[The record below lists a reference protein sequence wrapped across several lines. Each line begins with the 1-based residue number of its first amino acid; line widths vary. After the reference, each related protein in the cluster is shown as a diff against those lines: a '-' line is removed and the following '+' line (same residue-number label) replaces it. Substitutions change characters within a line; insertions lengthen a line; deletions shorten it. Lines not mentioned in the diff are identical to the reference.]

1 MSRFGETRERLAGF
15 VGDPRRRRR
24 AYAVLALL
32 LAVLCLFPR
41 PYVARA
47 KILPQDP
54 SEMSAGSMFSALGGQ
69 LGALASLLNGGGK
82 TIDVYLIIGRSD
94 IVQDD
99 VIKRLKLIGPDAP
112 YASAES
118 AKRALDRK
126 VDVHSLLGGVLE
138 IETLTHDPDESLRLT
153 RAYVTAI
160 SQRIEALSRTSISQ
174 RQKLIEGRFKDASE
188 RAAVAAA
195 KLDAFRRANRLANPE
210 AQLGSALA
218 LRTSLQARLDA
229 KLVELQTIERFTGEE
244 NVQRQ
249 AIQSEIAGLRAQ
261 IAETASAATDSAG
274 PNVTGLTEIS
284 TEYLNLY
291 RDNLFAQALYNAYH
305 SNLEQ
310 VTVQALSAENIAN
323 VEMLEPAHLDAK
335 RSFNIPAVALLAALV
350 VLAIFTELYAPAT
363 GLTLFRRAGQTE
375 KAA

>member
-1 MSRFGETRERLAGF
+1 MSRFGETRERVAGF